1 MVTYHKV
8 LTIAG
13 SDCSGGAGV
22 QADLKTFGALGC
34 YGMSV
39 ITALTAQN
47 TRGVEAIHA
56 VPLDFI
62 EKQAQAVFS
71 DIKPDAVKTGMLLSA
86 GIIERV
92 ADILK
97 KYKPPHIVIDPV
109 MVAQSGDP
117 LIDDDAMDA
126 VKRLLLPL
134 ADMLTPNIPEA
145 SAILNKRLQSREDI
159 IQAASELC
167 DLGCKYVLIKGGHA
181 DDPPPAA
188 PSGTVECTDVFLKK
202 GAQTCSFFSER
213 RIDTKNNHGTGCTL
227 ASAIASYLAK
237 GKTMEDAVRLAK
249 QYITGA
255 IKAGAPYS
263 LGQGHGPVH
272 HYHNLWSPLSR

>member
-1 MVTYHKV
+1 MVNYHKV

-13 SDCSGGAGV
+13 SDCSGGAGI

-47 TRGVEAIHA
+47 TRGVSAIHA

-62 EKQAQAVFS
+62 EKQVEAIFS
-71 DIKPDAVKTGMLLSA
+71 DIKPDAVKTGMLMTA
-86 GIIERV
+86 DIIERV
-92 ADILK
+92 AGLLTEF
-97 KYKPPHIVIDPV
+97 KPQNIVIDPV
-109 MVAQSGDP
+109 MIAQSGDP
-117 LIDDDAMDA
+117 LIDDDAIDA
-126 VKRLLLPL
+126 VKHLLLPL
-134 ADMLTPNIPEA
+134 ADILTPNIPEA
-145 SAILNKRLQSREDI
+145 SAILNKKISSREDI
-159 IQAASELC
+159 IQAARELNE
-167 DLGCKYVLIKGGHA
+167 LGCKHVLIKGGHA
-181 DDPPPAA
+181 DD
-188 PSGTVECTDVFLKK
+188 TECLDVFLSK
-202 GAQTCSFFSER
+202 GSKTCSFFSGER
-213 RIDTKNNHGTGCTL
+213 IETHNNHGTGCTL

-237 GKTMEDAVRLAK
+237 GEPMEHAVGLAK

-272 HYHNLWSPLSR
+272 HYFNLW

>member
-13 SDCSGGAGV
+13 SDCSGGAGI

-47 TRGVEAIHA
+47 TRGVTAIHA

-62 EKQAQAVFS
+62 EQQIEAIFS

-86 GIIERV
+86 DIIERV
-92 ADILK
+92 AGLLK
-97 KYKPPHIVIDPV
+97 KYNPPNIVIDPV

-117 LIDDDAMDA
+117 LIDDDAMGA
-126 VKRLLLPL
+126 VKTLLLPL

-145 SAILNKRLQSREDI
+145 SALLNKNIQCVDDI
-159 IQAASELC
+159 TLAASEIS
-167 DLGCKYVLIKGGHA
+167 DLGCKHVLIKGGHA
-181 DDPPPAA
+181 DDTK
-188 PSGTVECTDVFLKK
+188 STDIFFASENKHY
-202 GAQTCSFFSER
+202 SYFSEE
-213 RIDTKNNHGTGCTL
+213 RIKTKNNHGTGCTL
-227 ASAIASYLAK
+227 ASAIASFLAK
-237 GKTMEDAVRLAK
+237 GETMERSVRRAK

-255 IKAGAPYS
+255 INAGTPYS
-263 LGQGHGPVH
+263 LGKGHGPVH
-272 HYHNLWSPLSR
+272 HYYKFW